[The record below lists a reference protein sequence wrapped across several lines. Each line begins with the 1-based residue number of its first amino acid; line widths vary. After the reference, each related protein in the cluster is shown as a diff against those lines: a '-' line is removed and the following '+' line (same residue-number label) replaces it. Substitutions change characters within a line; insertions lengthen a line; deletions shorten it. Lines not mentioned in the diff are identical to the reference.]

1 MENALTRL
9 GVCADD
15 VDLVINTHLHWDHC
29 SNSDVFRNAEILVQ
43 RDELGYAAA
52 PCAEH
57 LRAYG
62 ITAGFVPPFARLAGR
77 PTGWKPLPSHDHTV
91 VENGTFGY

>member
-77 PTGWKPLPSHDHTV
+77 PCRHRRGHLRHY
-91 VENGTFGY
+91 G